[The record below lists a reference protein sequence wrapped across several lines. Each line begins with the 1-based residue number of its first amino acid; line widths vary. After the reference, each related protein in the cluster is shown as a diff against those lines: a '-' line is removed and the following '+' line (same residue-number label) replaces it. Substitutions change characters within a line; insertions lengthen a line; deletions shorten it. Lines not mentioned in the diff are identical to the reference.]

1 MLNGQKMQ
9 GPRIAKQVNLLL
21 QQEQKE
27 QEYVCPLKQLYTI
40 KIGANHPFYSV
51 RIGVSYLDILSVAL
65 QSLMGNMT
73 LHGHI
78 YAHVHHTQ
86 IHHTQIHHTLHTH
99 THRHTDTQTHTH
111 TDTQTQTK

>member
-27 QEYVCPLKQLYTI
+27 QEYVCPLKQWYTI

-65 QSLMGNMT
+65 QSLMGKS
-73 LHGHI
+73 L
-78 YAHVHHTQ
+78 HTQ
-86 IHHTQIHHTLHTH
+86 PASYYKPKVSQSLL
-99 THRHTDTQTHTH
+99 
-111 TDTQTQTK
+111 